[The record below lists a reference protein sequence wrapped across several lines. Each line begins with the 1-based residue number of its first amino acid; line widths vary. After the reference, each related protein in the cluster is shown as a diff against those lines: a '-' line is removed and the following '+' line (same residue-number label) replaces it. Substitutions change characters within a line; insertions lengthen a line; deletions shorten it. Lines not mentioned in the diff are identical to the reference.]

1 MWSLT
6 CVPTNVYNTLYK
18 FKPVFRCVQARHF
31 SVFCWLLMAL
41 ILDHGKGRL
50 KDLCGYLPPKLRYW
64 TLMRMVRSGQWD
76 ADVLVTQMSQD
87 VLNWLPAPEDGI
99 IHLSADKTRKDKC
112 GRKHPLGL
120 VNRDSAHSPYHFGFE
135 MVLLIASWDRY
146 RMPLRLAV
154 MDPKVKGH
162 QNILFR
168 HMLETVH
175 LPSWVGEVVVS
186 GDAGFAANPTLK
198 LIEKKGWTYVF
209 AMARNRKLTNGKYV
223 SDLMRHLPKSAYR
236 RRATYK
242 PDGRRCDYWVF
253 EKRATLHNLGDVTI
267 VLSKQRRNAGPNQ
280 VRLFVTNL
288 QDVKASTVLG
298 LYAWRW
304 GVEVTIKE
312 LKGGLHLGR
321 MQVTR
326 DADRVARSVALSVCA
341 YLLLI
346 RLYGGDKESGQPWS
360 LFRLKQRFH
369 ADLMREEIDRT
380 ERKWKRKLKR
390 YEDAA

>member
-6 CVPTNVYNTLYK
+6 CVPTNVYNALYK

-31 SVFCWLLMAL
+31 SVFCWLLIAL
-41 ILDHGKGRL
+41 ILDTSKGRL

-64 TLMRMVRSGQWD
+64 TLMWMVRSGQWN
-76 ADVLVTQMSQD
+76 AEVLVDEMSRD
-87 VLNWLPAPEDGI
+87 VLNWLPAPEDGV

-120 VNRDSAHSPYHFGFE
+120 VNRDSKHSPYHFGFE
-135 MVLLIASWDRY
+135 MVLLIARWDHFRI
-146 RMPLRLAV
+146 PIRLAV
-154 MDPKVKGH
+154 MDPKIKGH

-168 HMLETVH
+168 HMLETVE
-175 LPSWVGEVVVS
+175 LPSWVREVIVS

-198 LIEKKGWTYVF
+198 LIVKKGWTYVF
-209 AMARNRKLTNGKYV
+209 AMARNRKFTNGKYV
-223 SDLMRHLPKSAYR
+223 SDLMRHVPKSSYR

-253 EKRATLHNLGDVTI
+253 EKRATLHHLGDVTM
-267 VLSKQRRNAGPNQ
+267 VLSKKRRHAGPNQ

-288 QDVKASTVLG
+288 QDVKASTVLS

-312 LKGGLHLGR
+312 LKGGLHLGQ

-326 DADRVARSVALSVCA
+326 NADRVARSVALSVCA
-341 YLLLI
+341 YLLLV
-346 RLYGGDKESGQPWS
+346 RLYGQDEESRQPWS
-360 LFRLKQRFH
+360 LFRLKQRFQ
-369 ADLMREEIDRT
+369 ADLMRHEINRT
-380 ERKWKRKLKR
+380 ERKWKRKLKQ
-390 YEDAA
+390 YEVAA